1 MHESQISKIQ
11 VAVKGFLFHYSSML
25 PPTKQE
31 LEDMRHMIPDEIPES
46 EFEWYV
52 QLPDSSGITLIQ
64 LYRQMVL
71 SVFYAENS

>member
-1 MHESQISKIQ
+1 
-11 VAVKGFLFHYSSML
+11 
-25 PPTKQE
+25 
-31 LEDMRHMIPDEIPES
+31 MIPDEIPES